1 MGKFGF
7 RRWFIKRILLFNKQ
21 FHSEQC
27 EFNLWQFINKMIPYI
42 QTSCMPIIFF
52 IRWKNNE
59 NCFLQE
65 RNSIT
70 KEEKK
75 NTTEIDNL
83 IYIMLLFTFHLIW
96 KHWVFR
102 YAFHGI
108 IALSWN
114 LCRIFIFIIPHTH
127 THTQT
132 CFNAYKELFHLNFL
146 PKHLLQL

>member
-1 MGKFGF
+1 MGKWENLVFDDDLSKEF
-7 RRWFIKRILLFNKQ
+7 FFSTNNFIPNSANSICGSSLIKWY
-21 FHSEQC
+21 H
-27 EFNLWQFINKMIPYI
+27 
-42 QTSCMPIIFF
+42 TSCMPIIFF